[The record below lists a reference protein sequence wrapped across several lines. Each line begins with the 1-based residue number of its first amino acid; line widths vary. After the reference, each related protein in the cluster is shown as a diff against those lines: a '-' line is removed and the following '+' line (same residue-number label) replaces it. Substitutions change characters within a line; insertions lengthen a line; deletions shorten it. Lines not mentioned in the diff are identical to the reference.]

1 MYHIAETFGV
11 VGATTSRSA
20 PHGARESEAQA
31 ARTWAEGF
39 CASATRNFQW
49 NRRWKLVVYT
59 QGQPH
64 PSHSCLIPT
73 LANDP
78 QKSSEGRVTRDDDGG
93 AGIVPVDD

>member
-1 MYHIAETFGV
+1 MVQAEKDAGRLSMYHIAETFGV

-59 QGQPH
+59 
-64 PSHSCLIPT
+64 
-73 LANDP
+73 
-78 QKSSEGRVTRDDDGG
+78 
-93 AGIVPVDD
+93 